1 MTLAAA
7 QDLAWNGKFLDPLLP
22 DTVPTDAEA
31 QEEIEIQI
39 FKCDWRRYLVCGT
52 LLQCIRRSTLS
63 PARDISSRTLTQRSL
78 LLIQLSSLSSKTELY
93 FRKLIQLSQFGD
105 LTTLIAT
112 AFCTKAVDRKCFTG
126 PGCICTLRPH
136 HPLVDVSRR
145 R

>member
-1 MTLAAA
+1 MEWQISRSIATRHGPHGRGSPRR
-7 QDLAWNGKFLDPLLP
+7 DR
-22 DTVPTDAEA
+22 DTN
-31 QEEIEIQI
+31 IQ
-39 FKCDWRRYLVCGT
+39 DWRRYLVCGT

-112 AFCTKAVDRKCFTG
+112 AFCTTAVDRKCFTG

-136 HPLVDVSRR
+136 HPLGDVSRR